1 MENPMQIS
9 LSPKH
14 RAVPTLLIFA
24 AIALMTSV
32 MSTLLLGE
40 IIIPVAAAAL
50 AAVFLLERGRARVF
64 SIVTPVLMI
73 AADVLCRGVLSYLA
87 IEITLLAIILAIFF
101 LRGAKCECAF
111 WLTLTAAL
119 FVVVSMVLASYVA
132 TKQLSVDA
140 FLDYYIGIYD
150 VALEGFT
157 EIFKETSILFGI
169 PSDKADPAMASAIL
183 ESIASLLPSVAII
196 FCFAIAGLSLK
207 LLSSMLSLVVSEESR
222 KFISAWRFA
231 LPAIIYYSF
240 WVALAVD
247 FLLGIFGASGI
258 FAVAVSN
265 VYTVLLYVFAYV
277 GLGVVVTM
285 LSALFKSRPLAI
297 LATIGTF
304 VVFGALAVELVAYF
318 GAAIVFF
325 GRPGRD
331 TEN

>member
-111 WLTLTAAL
+111 
-119 FVVVSMVLASYVA
+119 
-132 TKQLSVDA
+132 
-140 FLDYYIGIYD
+140 
-150 VALEGFT
+150 
-157 EIFKETSILFGI
+157 
-169 PSDKADPAMASAIL
+169 
-183 ESIASLLPSVAII
+183 
-196 FCFAIAGLSLK
+196 
-207 LLSSMLSLVVSEESR
+207 
-222 KFISAWRFA
+222 
-231 LPAIIYYSF
+231 
-240 WVALAVD
+240 
-247 FLLGIFGASGI
+247 
-258 FAVAVSN
+258 
-265 VYTVLLYVFAYV
+265 
-277 GLGVVVTM
+277 
-285 LSALFKSRPLAI
+285 
-297 LATIGTF
+297 
-304 VVFGALAVELVAYF
+304 
-318 GAAIVFF
+318 
-325 GRPGRD
+325 
-331 TEN
+331 